1 MKHGCFDIVVVGA
14 GVIGHSIAFRLKQ
27 DKPELSIAVLG
38 DPVNSLMA
46 SRAAAGMLAPF
57 GECATADVFFEFC
70 RESLLKYPS
79 FIENLMGVSE
89 VPIYFSMVGSL
100 MPSSSFEG
108 DWKERLRFFREENIP
123 HEIWTSKQCRQL
135 APAISQTCGEVVW
148 VGEGQVNNR
157 EMHDALLV
165 ASRRLGIEVLENN
178 VTGFLYDSSTIEAVV
193 TEAMEVR
200 GRKFILASGS
210 WSSKLGDILNV
221 SLPMKP
227 IKGQMC
233 RLEMADHKFNY
244 TVHGLRNYIAP
255 WGGGKGF
262 VLGSTM
268 EDRGF
273 DPKVEESVIQDL
285 INRAAKIMPCLR
297 DALLVESWTGLRP
310 AAEDLMPV
318 MGKSSRYNNLFY
330 STGHY
335 RNGILQTPN
344 QADYIVETILETLTT
359 EIKEFSPQ
367 RYNL

>member
-1 MKHGCFDIVVVGA
+1 MKQGYFDIVVIGA

-27 DKPELSIAVLG
+27 DRPQLSIAVLG

-57 GECATADVFFEFC
+57 GECASADVFFDFC

-79 FIENLMGVSE
+79 FIENLISVSE
-89 VPIYFSMVGSL
+89 VPIYLSMVGSL
-100 MPSSSFEG
+100 MPSSSFQG
-108 DWKERLRFFREENIP
+108 DWEERLRFFREEQIP
-123 HEIWTSKQCRQL
+123 HELWTSKQCRQL
-135 APAISQTCGEVVW
+135 APAISETCGEVVW

-165 ASRRLGIEVLENN
+165 ASRKLGIEVFENN
-178 VTGFLYDSSTIEAVV
+178 VTGFLYDSSSIEAVV
-193 TEAMEVR
+193 TEKGEVR
-200 GRKFILASGS
+200 GQKFILASGS
-210 WSSKLGDILNV
+210 WSSQLGDILNV
-221 SLPMKP
+221 SLPIKP

-255 WGGGKGF
+255 WGDGKGF

-273 DPKVEESVIQDL
+273 DSIIEENVIQGL
-285 INRAAKIMPCLR
+285 INRASEIMPCLK

-310 AAEDLMPV
+310 AAEDLMPI

-344 QADYIVETILETLTT
+344 QAEYIVAIILETLTT
-359 EIKEFSPQ
+359 EIKEFSPK

>member
-1 MKHGCFDIVVVGA
+1 MKQSYFDIVVIGA

-27 DKPELSIAVLG
+27 DRPELSIAILG

-57 GECATADVFFEFC
+57 GECASADVFFDFC

-79 FIENLMGVSE
+79 FIENLISVSE
-89 VPIYFSMVGSL
+89 VPIYLSMVGSL
-100 MPSSSFEG
+100 MPSSSFQG
-108 DWKERLRFFREENIP
+108 DWEERLRFFREEKIP
-123 HEIWTSKQCRQL
+123 HELWTSKQCRQL
-135 APAISQTCGEVVW
+135 APAISETCGEVVW

-165 ASRRLGIEVLENN
+165 ASRKLGIEIFENN

-193 TEAMEVR
+193 TEKRKVR
-200 GRKFILASGS
+200 GQKFILASGS
-210 WSSKLGDILNV
+210 WSSQLGDILKV
-221 SLPMKP
+221 SLPIKP

-233 RLEMADHKFNY
+233 RLEIADHKFNY

-255 WGGGKGF
+255 WGDGKGF

-273 DPKVEESVIQDL
+273 DPIIEENVIQGL
-285 INRAAKIMPCLR
+285 INQASQIMPCLR
-297 DALLVESWTGLRP
+297 EALLVESWTGLRP
-310 AAEDLMPV
+310 AAEDLMPI

-344 QADYIVETILETLTT
+344 QAEYIVAIILETLTT

>member
-1 MKHGCFDIVVVGA
+1 MKQGYFDIVVIGA

-27 DKPELSIAVLG
+27 NRPELSIAVLG

-57 GECATADVFFEFC
+57 GECASADVFFDFC

-79 FIENLMGVSE
+79 FIENLMSVSE
-89 VPIYFSMVGSL
+89 VPIYLSMVGSL
-100 MPSSSFEG
+100 VPLSSFQG
-108 DWKERLRFFREENIP
+108 DWEERLRFFREEKIP
-123 HEIWTSKQCRQL
+123 HELWTSKQCRQL
-135 APAISQTCGEVVW
+135 APAISETCGEVVW

-165 ASRRLGIEVLENN
+165 ASRKLGIEIFENN

-193 TEAMEVR
+193 TEKRKVR
-200 GRKFILASGS
+200 GQKFILASGS
-210 WSSKLGDILNV
+210 WSSQLGDILNI
-221 SLPMKP
+221 SLPIKP

-233 RLEMADHKFNY
+233 RLEITDHKFNY

-255 WGGGKGF
+255 WGNGKGF

-273 DPKVEESVIQDL
+273 DPIIEENVIQGL
-285 INRAAKIMPCLR
+285 INRAAQIMPCLR

-310 AAEDLMPV
+310 AAEDLMPI

-344 QADYIVETILETLTT
+344 QADYIVETISETLTT